1 MGNATDALKARGYR
15 LTGTNDEGG
24 LADAIRLH
32 ALGQRSVETDELG
45 RDRSGEN

>member
-1 MGNATDALKARGYR
+1 MGNANDALKARGYR

-32 ALGQRSVETDELG
+32 ALGQRSAEKEEQG
-45 RDRSGEN
+45 RDRSGKN